1 MEDPK
6 KEKPIFDRKLTW
18 KIYEPLTE
26 EEEKMVEKLRRSIEV
41 EIIKMYESD

>member
-18 KIYEPLTE
+18 EIYEPLTE